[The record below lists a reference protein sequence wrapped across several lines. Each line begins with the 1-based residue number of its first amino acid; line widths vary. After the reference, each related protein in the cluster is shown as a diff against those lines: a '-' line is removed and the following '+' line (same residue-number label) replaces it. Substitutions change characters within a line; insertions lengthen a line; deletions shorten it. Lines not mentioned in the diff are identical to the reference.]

1 MGGTGWHITVT
12 ECQLEF
18 CMYIMKLKEGWEEEG
33 WGGGGEE
40 WREEEWGWRSAGSS
54 GQIPLYG
61 NRCKML

>member
-33 WGGGGEE
+33 WGRGGVEGGGMGVEE
-40 WREEEWGWRSAGSS
+40 CR
-54 GQIPLYG
+54 
-61 NRCKML
+61 

>member
-33 WGGGGEE
+33 WGRGVEGGGVGVEE
-40 WREEEWGWRSAGSS
+40 CREVIYTIL
-54 GQIPLYG
+54 QQYNTKP
-61 NRCKML
+61 

>member
-1 MGGTGWHITVT
+1 
-12 ECQLEF
+12 
-18 CMYIMKLKEGWEEEG
+18 MYIMKLKEGWEEEG